1 MRTSAN
7 FEVRWSQWQDP
18 GSYPNAL
25 AGGSLPSYW
34 YPEEITGAFTV
45 ELEPHEPTPTREELE
60 EMAAD
65 ECPARVSKW
74 ILCWDWEH
82 RERRATLEVE
92 EFDPDSV
99 EREMGTED

>member
-7 FEVRWSQWQDP
+7 FKIRWSHWQDP
-18 GSYPNAL
+18 GDYPNAL
-25 AGGSLPSYW
+25 AGNALPSFW
-34 YPEEITGAFTV
+34 YPEISGRCV
-45 ELEPHEPTPTREELE
+45 IELEPHEIEPTREQLE

-65 ECPARVSKW
+65 ECPAQVLKW